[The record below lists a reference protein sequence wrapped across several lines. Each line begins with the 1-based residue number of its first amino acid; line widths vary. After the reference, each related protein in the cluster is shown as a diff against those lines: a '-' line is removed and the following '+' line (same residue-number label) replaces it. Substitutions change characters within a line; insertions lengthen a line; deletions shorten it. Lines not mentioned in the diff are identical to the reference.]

1 MRECVCERERE
12 RERRR
17 RKFSHSITS
26 SSSIYYFC
34 TQMEL
39 PYTCDRIL
47 LLSYLILPCLTQ
59 HIKQKKKVFRFVS
72 RFLLKK
78 KIFFFSLFL
87 HSTPFFRI
95 TYIFRYIID
104 RTRHI
109 MSSKNDEMDVVFK
122 QSEKTQSEATCRGT
136 VRERNRSRRRK

>member
-1 MRECVCERERE
+1 MRERE
-12 RERRR
+12 REEEEEN
-17 RKFSHSITS
+17 SHT
-26 SSSIYYFC
+26 
-34 TQMEL
+34 
-39 PYTCDRIL
+39 L
-47 LLSYLILPCLTQ
+47 LLLLLLFIISVHRWSFRTHVIGFFFSYLILPCLTQ